1 MDIIV
6 PRLRPLSNGLI
17 TRQIPKGRFLRSLH
31 ILRPALGMELVSK
44 EGGIKLQKT
53 DEQSREKKLR
63 LIHQNTSRPP
73 LVIILPW
80 LMSKAKHVG
89 KFTNYYLGHG
99 FDVLHV
105 RTTPNQ
111 LLWPTKG
118 ANLIAEDFFTFLEA
132 NPEYDRLLVHGF
144 SVGGYI
150 WGWSLVRLLERGR
163 QLTKVDNNA
172 ISPFDALSKRV
183 YGAIWDSVCDFDG
196 LPSGVSRSL
205 FTPGS
210 VLCNALES
218 YLRYHLKVF
227 HEQATQYYIRTSQ
240 VFHSS
245 PVRCPSLLLYSKADL
260 ISTTNTSEGL
270 YNIWTSL
277 GMPVFTKCWEKTPHV
292 GHYAKHPKEYIAT
305 LDSFLEKTGLISGS
319 QESNERI
326 QIRNS

>member
-1 MDIIV
+1 MDLLL
-6 PRLRPLSNGLI
+6 PKLLPLANGLI
-17 TRQIPKGRFLRSLH
+17 TRQISKGQCLRSLH
-31 ILRPALGMELVSK
+31 IVRPALGMELISK
-44 EGGIKLQKT
+44 AGVKLQKT
-53 DEQSREKKLR
+53 DEQAKEKKLR
-63 LIHQNTSRPP
+63 LIHNNTSRPP

-80 LMSKAKHVG
+80 LMSKPKHVG
-89 KFTNYYLGHG
+89 KFINYYLGHG
-99 FDVLHV
+99 FDVLQV

-118 ANLIAEDFFTFLEA
+118 ANLITEDFLSFLES

-150 WGWSLVRLLERGR
+150 WGYSLVRLLEKG
-163 QLTKVDNNA
+163 QLPKSDKDA

-183 YGAIWDSVCDFDG
+183 SGAIWDSVCDFDG
-196 LPSGVSRSL
+196 LPTGVSRSL

-210 VLCNALES
+210 MLCNALES

-245 PVRCPSLLLYSKADL
+245 PARCPSLLLFSKADL
-260 ISTTNTSEGL
+260 ISTTRTSLGL
-270 YNIWTSL
+270 YNVWTEL

-292 GHYAKHPKEYIAT
+292 GHYAKHPQEYIAT
-305 LDSFLEKTGLISGS
+305 LNSFLEKIGLIGF
-319 QESNERI
+319 QESNARL
-326 QIRNS
+326 QARNA